1 MSNPLDVAVI
11 GCGYWGPNLIRN
23 FDSLGDCRVRAI
35 CDSDRERLARVAAR
49 YPAAR
54 QTGSVDELL
63 ADDGVRAVAVA
74 TPVRTHFS
82 IARRALET
90 GRHVFI
96 EKPMTG
102 SVAEAEELI
111 ALAER
116 KGLALMV
123 GHVFVYS
130 PAVRMIKALLEGG
143 ELGRVFYISS
153 QRLNLGLYQRDI
165 NVAWDLAP
173 HDISIIL
180 HLLGRMPESVNCQGQ
195 AHMAAGVEDVTV
207 MTLKFADGPFAAI
220 QSSWLDPN
228 KTRRTTIVGSRK
240 MIVYDDIEPLE
251 KIKIYDKRVEAPPHY
266 ESFGA
271 FPFSYHYGDMLAP
284 HIRQEEPLRVECQR
298 FVDCVTKGTGC
309 DSGGR
314 EGLAVV
320 RVLEAASASL
330 RDGGQ
335 AVRV

>member
-35 CDSDRERLARVAAR
+35 CDPDRERLARVAAR

-54 QTGSVDELL
+54 QAGSVDELL

-82 IARRALET
+82 IARQALET